1 MGVVA
6 LNRVVANHSFQG
18 APPVDSLAHRT
29 FPERSEHVPVGGNE
43 VDADYKTYLQRAAC
57 DLRIDRSVDDP
68 RPVSASQR
76 NLRSGQFDHRPRF
89 GPFPGLADSS
99 TAHEECGADEDAD
112 IVFRTHGLILL

>member
-1 MGVVA
+1 MVA
-6 LNRVVANHSFQG
+6 LNRVVANHSFRG

-57 DLRIDRSVDDP
+57 DLRIDRSVDGP
-68 RPVSASQR
+68 RCSASASQR

-89 GPFPGLADSS
+89 GPFPGLAVDSS

-112 IVFRTHGLILL
+112 IVFRIHRVMLL